1 MSKGERERKT
11 SPDFNDI
18 SNIHADAF
26 CCFVLSFLA
35 ASSVS
40 PARRIQPSLRLGCE
54 RRKRNEKSCRSV
66 SVRLSTGERGQEND
80 GRERSSVVVLGRT
93 NGRSDGENR

>member
-40 PARRIQPSLRLGCE
+40 PARRIQPSLREG
-54 RRKRNEKSCRSV
+54 RGTREKE
-66 SVRLSTGERGQEND
+66 GKKNKWK
-80 GRERSSVVVLGRT
+80 
-93 NGRSDGENR
+93 